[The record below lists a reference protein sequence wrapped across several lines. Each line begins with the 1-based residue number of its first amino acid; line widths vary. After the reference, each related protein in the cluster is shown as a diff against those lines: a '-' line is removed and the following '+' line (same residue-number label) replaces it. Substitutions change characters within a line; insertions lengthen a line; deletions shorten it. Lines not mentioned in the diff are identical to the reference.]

1 VIVLGLGVVSVAG
14 FFALLVLRRH
24 RGLAREFVQA
34 EELASRRERELQVE
48 REVGRLKSNFVS
60 MVSHEFRTPLG
71 VITASAG
78 NLQRYFS
85 RLPEEQRTQ
94 LLGDI
99 MNSSSR
105 MRDLI
110 EEVLLLGKVESGNMK
125 CQPALVDLPALCRG
139 IIEEV
144 SAAGQNRCPIEFAA
158 DGPPAEVR
166 VDNGLA
172 RIIVT
177 NLLNNATK
185 YSPANNPV
193 HLALRIEGREAVF
206 EIRDEGI
213 GIPTADQAGLF
224 QSFHRG
230 HNVGNVPGTG
240 LGLTIVKRCVDLH
253 SGNISFV
260 SKEGEG
266 TIFNVRLPLD
276 LPP

>member
-1 VIVLGLGVVSVAG
+1 
-14 FFALLVLRRH
+14 
-24 RGLAREFVQA
+24 
-34 EELASRRERELQVE
+34 
-48 REVGRLKSNFVS
+48 

-78 NLQRYFS
+78 NLQRYLP
-85 RLPEEQRTQ
+85 RLPEEQRAR

-110 EEVLLLGKVESGNMK
+110 EEVLLLGKVESANMK
-125 CQPALVDLPALCRG
+125 CQPVPADLPALCRC
-139 IIEEV
+139 IIDEV
-144 SAAGQNRCPIEFAA
+144 SAAGQNRCPIEFTA
-158 DGPPAEVR
+158 DGLPAEVQ
-166 VDNGLA
+166 VDDGLA

-177 NLLNNATK
+177 NLLSNATK
-185 YSPANNPV
+185 YSPTNNPV
-193 HLALRIEGREAVF
+193 HVALRLEGKDVIF

-213 GIPTADQAGLF
+213 GIPAADQAGLF

-230 HNVGNVPGTG
+230 HNVGNLPGTG

-253 SGNISFV
+253 GGNISFV

-276 LPP
+276 LPR